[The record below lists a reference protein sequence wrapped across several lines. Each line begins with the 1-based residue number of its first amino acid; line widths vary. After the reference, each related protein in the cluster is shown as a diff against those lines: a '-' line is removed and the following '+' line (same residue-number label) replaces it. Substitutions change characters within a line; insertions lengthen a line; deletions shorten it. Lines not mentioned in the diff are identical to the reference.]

1 MVFLYSSVK
10 LSRQKR
16 FIMDVFPT
24 APLPTTSTLTSFSNA
39 SSICGAEKSGRA
51 SAPAAMRRRREAS
64 RRTANA
70 RVVRRETRSGGRG
83 GRRCTRRRTSG
94 VGTHHRD
101 RSARPALRRARR
113 TLRPLRAS
121 AAPLRR
127 RCGNVHQIERPLA
140 DGWRCRLSIA
150 TRRVD
155 RRVGPA
161 SRTVPRARVR
171 SRVDAD
177 AACASRGW
185 RHPRP
190 RSGRRLVGRTR
201 ETHSGGQLPETRPRV
216 RRPPPRTH
224 AAASPSPSRG
234 RSGRSSVPSSFAT
247 RGAFPSTGAPRWP
260 LPPFRQRR
268 DPPRVPTRP
277 DPRDDPPD

>member
-1 MVFLYSSVK
+1 MWCV
-10 LSRQKR
+10 
-16 FIMDVFPT
+16 
-24 APLPTTSTLTSFSNA
+24 
-39 SSICGAEKSGRA
+39 G
-51 SAPAAMRRRREAS
+51 
-64 RRTANA
+64 
-70 RVVRRETRSGGRG
+70 ETRSGGRG

-201 ETHSGGQLPETRPRV
+201 ETHSRWPTPRKRVRACVVHPRALTRRRRRRRRVGALGAPRCLRPSRRVARSHPRV
-216 RRPPPRTH
+216 RPDGP
-224 AAASPSPSRG
+224 
-234 RSGRSSVPSSFAT
+234 
-247 RGAFPSTGAPRWP
+247 FPLS
-260 LPPFRQRR
+260 RQRR